1 MVVPKKGKKA
11 KGKTLEQLESE
22 SREEINQVDG
32 KRQDI
37 QTAINLKYLGTQF
50 FFSVVFASEDE
61 MRAYCVS
68 KGIELRDGEYILAR
82 DYDISVQRRKK

>member
-1 MVVPKKGKKA
+1 MVISKKGKKG
-11 KGKTLEQLESE
+11 KTKTLEELEAS
-22 SREEINQVDG
+22 SREEINKVDG

-61 MRAYCVS
+61 MRAYCDK
-68 KGIELRDGEYILAR
+68 KGIELRDGEYILAK
-82 DYDISVQRRKK
+82 DYDISVQRRK